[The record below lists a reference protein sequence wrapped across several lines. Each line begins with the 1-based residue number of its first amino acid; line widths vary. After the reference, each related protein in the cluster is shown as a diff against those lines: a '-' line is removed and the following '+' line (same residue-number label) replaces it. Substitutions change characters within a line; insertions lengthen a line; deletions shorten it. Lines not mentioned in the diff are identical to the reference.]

1 MKQTSG
7 AEPVLLFLV
16 SPPLLLLVLV
26 YFLVISLF
34 FHLTGSGPCHLATN
48 NKYSCNMRVN
58 INSCPI
64 KINNVLN
71 VMIDKEI
78 LRHPNNKYCNIFL
91 NFEYALPKY

>member
-1 MKQTSG
+1 MKQTSEAGISVDLSLRVHVLTVKQTSG

-48 NKYSCNMRVN
+48 NKYSCNM
-58 INSCPI
+58 S
-64 KINNVLN
+64 
-71 VMIDKEI
+71 
-78 LRHPNNKYCNIFL
+78 KYKQLSHKNQQC
-91 NFEYALPKY
+91 FECHDRML